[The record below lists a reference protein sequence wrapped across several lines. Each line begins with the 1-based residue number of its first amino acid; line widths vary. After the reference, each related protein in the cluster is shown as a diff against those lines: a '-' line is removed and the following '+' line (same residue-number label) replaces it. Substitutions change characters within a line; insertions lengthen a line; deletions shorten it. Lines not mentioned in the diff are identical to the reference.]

1 MKSIKEY
8 NLYKTKR
15 SQVMIIN
22 MIFLV
27 MTIVVFTALIPVLR
41 SMMDNARHEDSLNC
55 KSNHNTCGIINE
67 SPCYNASKNSETV
80 ACTLIDLY
88 IPYIVIVVLLAGVA
102 KIMSQRVEGM
112 FGAQQQAPYPGY

>member
-1 MKSIKEY
+1 MRNI
-8 NLYKTKR
+8 LDKR
-15 SQVMIIN
+15 ANKKGQVMIIN

-41 SMMDNARHEDSLNC
+41 SMMDNSRHEDALNC
-55 KSNHNTCGIINE
+55 KSNHNTCGIQNE
-67 SPCYNASKNSETV
+67 TPCYNSSKNSETV